1 MTLTPEARARISAAA
16 AKVAADAPPL
26 STEQTNQ
33 LRRIFSGSA
42 QRIRERRAQQGGEQ
56 KPAA

>member
-16 AKVAADAPPL
+16 AKVAAEAPPL
-26 STEQTNQ
+26 SAEQANQ
-33 LRRIFSGSA
+33 LRRIFAGSA
-42 QRIRERRAQQGGEQ
+42 QRIRERRVQQVGEQ